1 MARAIRASALLAL
14 IVDSEKGFDPG
25 KLDEGR
31 MAHPPL
37 GMPSPPASPI
47 VAGSELFLQM
57 SSCPTQPCQQSNAGR
72 DRSRRLGRDGAHEH
86 APGPDDEA
94 PVCVCHLP
102 QAPNRARDGKPRLTK
117 SALARREHGL
127 GTD

>member
-1 MARAIRASALLAL
+1 MAKRRIDKAARRKHGTVAQIVGRVAVPICEAVLAHQRGEYARAALTA
-14 IVDSEKGFDPG
+14 
-25 KLDEGR
+25 
-31 MAHPPL
+31 
-37 GMPSPPASPI
+37 
-47 VAGSELFLQM
+47 
-57 SSCPTQPCQQSNAGR
+57 